1 METEITFV
9 GGRVETF
16 DESSGIRLTDHG
28 VEVVSRSEEG
38 GSIRVLFPWAQIE
51 RMTQRGADVS
61 SIYTY

>member
-9 GGRVETF
+9 SGRVETF
-16 DESSGIRLTDHG
+16 DESSGIKLTDHG
-28 VEVVSRSEEG
+28 VEVVSRSDE